1 MIKFGRAGSF
11 GAGLMQ
17 EDTMATLTHESDN
30 QFVRERARDRD
41 SSSHTH
47 LIAGF
52 GIAIIVALVAVY
64 ALAVSSGIEPSQIE
78 LMSVFP

>member
-1 MIKFGRAGSF
+1 
-11 GAGLMQ
+11 
-17 EDTMATLTHESDN
+17 MATLTHEVDN
-30 QFVRERARDRD
+30 QFARERD

-52 GIAIIVALVAVY
+52 GIAIIVALIAVY

>member
-1 MIKFGRAGSF
+1 
-11 GAGLMQ
+11 MQ
-17 EDTMATLTHESDN
+17 EDTMATLTHEGDN
-30 QFVRERARDRD
+30 QFAREPARERD

-47 LIAGF
+47 LIVGF
-52 GIAIIVALVAVY
+52 GIAIIVALIAVY